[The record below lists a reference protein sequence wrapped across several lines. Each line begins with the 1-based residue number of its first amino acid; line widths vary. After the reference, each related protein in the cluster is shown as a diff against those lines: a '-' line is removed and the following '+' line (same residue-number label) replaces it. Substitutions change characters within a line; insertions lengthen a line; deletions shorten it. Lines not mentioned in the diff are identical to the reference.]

1 MKKET
6 LKQHAYNIIKDKII
20 NCEYAPSALLNEE
33 MLKEDVQASRTP
45 IRDALGRLEQEGLVT
60 ILPKKGIIFQ
70 SCTTEIK
77 SPMKSIKIIFESF
90 NETPRMFLT

>member
-60 ILPKKGIIFQ
+60 NPSQKRNYGRSVNHTRDQYGSRGTYSDRAF
-70 SCTTEIK
+70 
-77 SPMKSIKIIFESF
+77 F
-90 NETPRMFLT
+90 NPALRK

>member
-60 ILPKKGIIFQ
+60 ILPKKGIMVAPLTIREIDPLGRSFQ
-70 SCTTEIK
+70 CRQSNRSSLRK
-77 SPMKSIKIIFESF
+77 H
-90 NETPRMFLT
+90 RR